1 MMTKVGVKPSKYI
14 CTYVYAH
21 AYVCTHTNKFGTD
34 LRMQA
39 HRQQQTVCMYV
50 YLHMSLTS
58 HMHARIAYYVHT
70 YIHTYI
76 HMHTVPVG
84 WKVYPVRGC
93 SAHAVCL
100 LPPFPTLH
108 QLSSGKRRV
117 FCQQGQWPVSGRH
130 AHRGVTQLGLD
141 NTKTAFHQTQTHGLP
156 HQQPL
161 QIAKDKYKTGNNL
174 FTELS

>member
-1 MMTKVGVKPSKYI
+1 MMTKVGVKPSKYTFALMYTHMH
-14 CTYVYAH
+14 TYVRTITNLVQTCA
-21 AYVCTHTNKFGTD
+21 CRHTDSSK
-34 LRMQA
+34 Q
-39 HRQQQTVCMYV
+39 
-50 YLHMSLTS
+50 
-58 HMHARIAYYVHT
+58 HARIPTYVSDITHACTHSILRT
-70 YIHTYI
+70 YIRTYI

-100 LPPFPTLH
+100 LPSFPTLH
-108 QLSSGKRRV
+108 QLSSGKQRV
-117 FCQQGQWPVSGRH
+117 FCQQTQWPVSGRH
-130 AHRGVTQLGLD
+130 AHRGVTQLGLH